1 MTPQH
6 PPRLDHW
13 PQTLRSAALRRGT
26 LARCGPGLRPV
37 SWPETPET
45 RCAAIADRFGAKL
58 VAAGDTAGWIWG
70 ARRSPGVVL
79 EFTTR
84 KGRPSASAVSQ
95 TSSIREYRLEAGE
108 VVHLGAYAV
117 TSRERTAFDLLRS
130 PFPLTFERRAAC
142 RLLLVRSSS
151 PVELLLERAAHSSKV
166 DRGRVAMRLSECY
179 GAPAVESA
187 KAVLRMKA

>member
-1 MTPQH
+1 MSPQH

-45 RCAAIADRFGAKL
+45 RCAAIADRFGANL

-70 ARRSPGVVL
+70 ARRSPGPVL

-84 KGRPSASAVSQ
+84 TGRPPMSAVASAS
-95 TSSIREYRLEAGE
+95 SIHEYRLEAGE
-108 VVHLGAYAV
+108 AVRLGAYPV
-117 TSRERTAFDLLRS
+117 TSRERTAFDLLRAPS
-130 PFPLTFERRAAC
+130 ALTIERRAAC
-142 RLLLVRSSS
+142 RLLLIRSPS
-151 PVELLLERAAHSSKV
+151 PVESLLERAARSSKP
-166 DRGRVAMRLSECY
+166 DRGRVAMRLAQCY
-179 GAPAVESA
+179 GAAAVREA
-187 KAVLRMKA
+187 PQELRR